1 MAINATDV
9 QIMRPERVND
19 NSDGGGQMTGT
30 AIASGDVNN
39 LWDDIPRTMLA
50 YGGVS
55 LRKLFCAIRSAN
67 VDKFLGGHA
76 IIQSDSMADN
86 VSTLLFSTQDHYDER
101 QSAQD
106 KIEQFV
112 VLGTRSPLRPVGTQR
127 KGQTAIVMYADDV
140 SAAPKLGEVIVFKDD
155 TNNEQYIKITDVQ
168 SRDETYTYER
178 SDQLLT
184 YKATEF
190 IIRISQPLERDFD
203 GVDPSP
209 VAKHGFDVFKTQAS
223 SIAQYY
229 GVKPLAANVVAGDS
243 TVKADGIFQSIVP
256 TATTETALL
265 DQKPGL
271 SVRVLQPTSTAV
283 VEKNMGSLSGSVTL
297 TLANSFKPGSLEV
310 NISGSVYKDAGKKL
324 KLISGTTRIDDG
336 LTTIDGIAGVLNLAL
351 LSSSAVI
358 VRYIPAVAIELL
370 PYTES
375 VKIDLTNRQLT
386 YVEQLSPAPMPGSL
400 RVEYQYLGEWY
411 ELTDDGSGVVTG
423 EGVTGV
429 VNYNTGSLSF
439 SLSGEPDSGSS
450 LIYTWARSP
459 YDIDSSVESA
469 SALAHLS
476 IPLPRNAIAGTVV
489 LNWSS
494 GGNNYTATEQ
504 PDQSITGDGVGNAL
518 GTKILFCPNSNALPD
533 SDISIS
539 YSKRAAAPIDLQRSV
554 DVQTGGLLTIN
565 LNDTNI
571 DAASVQL
578 VLNVSVGVNTTIR
591 GSVSSSEFS
600 STLSFQG
607 RTDNKLVQLHKN
619 GFGSS
624 RDSVVGSIDPATG
637 IVTVDCDKLKQ
648 KVKDFTYT
656 SEKKRVWYIEFKSQ
670 KVLSQSASISYHNTF
685 SPTTENYSVALS
697 DLVIEVP
704 LGQELLVPGAL
715 AFNLGGAHITD
726 RADGALYKNWNE
738 QTAAGIKCGDVNY
751 ATAEMALSYL
761 LLKSDLVGFDC
772 SIVALASGLAAASA
786 VSSVVF
792 RTQANP
798 LRPSGLQFLA
808 RRITDAALLRAE
820 SQNDGTIT
828 GAFDA
833 NDVLGEL
840 PQPSMQSGYNL
851 PIIAVPTTG
860 GSATGSVDYQ
870 TGIVEM
876 EFSQPVVL
884 SSLTYNAVAY
894 NSVPLNSEVLG
905 LNPIKLPTN
914 GKVPIFQPGYLV
926 VIHNEKTIE
935 IAAPAAGQVIDCER
949 TLLSQVSIA
958 DAAGLLLDDTQ
969 YSVDKKTGIVT
980 LADPFIAQTAD
991 AVAMTM
997 PLVLTHRIE
1006 DICAVARVSI
1016 DGSLSL
1022 MTQVIHDYS
1031 AGDSFVSSAISF
1043 ATMQARVHT
1052 QFTQKIDQSGLFED
1066 VLIGDATVASYDDIN
1081 YPVLIDNRSAVQER
1095 WKIRFTNNTGFE
1107 LIGETLGVVGV
1118 GSTTVDFSPINPM
1131 TDAPYFTIK
1140 AAGWGSGW
1148 VTNNILRFNTDA
1160 AAKPIWAVRTVLP
1173 STTPVEKDFINIE
1186 FRGDAE

>member
-9 QIMRPERVND
+9 QIMRPERVSD

-76 IIQSDSMADN
+76 IIQSDSIADN

-127 KGQTAIVMYADDV
+127 KGQTAIVMYADDE

-168 SRDETYTYER
+168 SRAETYTYER
-178 SDQLLT
+178 GDQLLT
-184 YKATEF
+184 YSATEF
-190 IIRISQPLERDFD
+190 IIRISQPLYRDFV

-209 VAKHGFDVFKTQAS
+209 IAKHEFDVFKTQAS

-229 GVKPLAANVVAGDS
+229 GVKPLASNVVEGDS

-283 VEKNMGSLSGSVTL
+283 VEKNMGALSGSVTL
-297 TLANSFKPGSLEV
+297 TLANSFKPGALEI
-310 NISGSVYKDAGKKL
+310 NIAGSVYKDAGKKL
-324 KLISGTTRIDDG
+324 KLISGTARLDDD
-336 LTTIDGIAGVLNLAL
+336 LTTIDGTAGVLNLAL

-400 RVEYQYLGEWY
+400 RIEYQYLGEWY
-411 ELTDDGSGVVTG
+411 ELTDDGDGVVTG

-504 PDQSITGDGVGNAL
+504 PDQSITGDGVGSVL

-600 STLSFQG
+600 NTLSFQG

-656 SEKKRVWYIEFKSQ
+656 SKKKRIWYIEFKSQ

-685 SPTTENYSVALS
+685 SPTAESYTVVLS
-697 DLVIEVP
+697 DLAIELP
-704 LGQELLVPGAL
+704 LGQELLVPGAM
-715 AFNLGGAHITD
+715 AFDLGGARMTD
-726 RADGALYKNWNE
+726 RGDGALYKDWNE
-738 QTAAGIKCGDVNY
+738 QTAAGIKCGDINY
-751 ATAEMALSYL
+751 ATAEMSLSYP
-761 LLKSDLVGFDC
+761 LLKSDLTGFDC
-772 SIVALASGLAAASA
+772 NIIALASGLAAASA

-792 RTQANP
+792 RTQASP

-808 RRITDAALLRAE
+808 RRITDTALLRAE
-820 SQNDGTIT
+820 SENDGSIS
-828 GAFDA
+828 GVFDA

-935 IAAPAAGQVIDCER
+935 IAAPAAGQVIGCAR
-949 TLLSQVSIA
+949 TKLAQVAIS
-958 DAAGLLLDDTQ
+958 DVNGLLLDAAQ

-1006 DICAVARVSI
+1006 DVCAVARVSI

-1081 YPVLIDNRSAVQER
+1081 YPILIDNRSAVQER

-1160 AAKPIWAVRTVLP
+1160 AAKPIWAIRTVLP
-1173 STTPVEKDFINIE
+1173 STEPVEKDFINIE
-1186 FRGDAE
+1186 FRGDAD